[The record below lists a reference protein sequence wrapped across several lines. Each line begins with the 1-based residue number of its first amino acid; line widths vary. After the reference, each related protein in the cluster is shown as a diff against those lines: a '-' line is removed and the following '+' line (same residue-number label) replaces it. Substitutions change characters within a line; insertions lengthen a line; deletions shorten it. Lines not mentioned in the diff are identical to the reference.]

1 MKLIRFSQAR
11 LELPLW
17 RRHRQPPRR
26 VHGDAMTAQR
36 LLIVEDHPAPGH
48 THATAFT
55 AEVSEKPFQ

>member
-11 LELPLW
+11 LEPLLW

-26 VHGDAMTAQR
+26 VHGDAMTGQR
-36 LLIVEDHPAPGH
+36 LLIVEDDPAPGH
-48 THATAFT
+48 THAPAFT

>member
-11 LELPLW
+11 LEPPLW

-36 LLIVEDHPAPGH
+36 LLIVEDDPAPVH
-48 THATAFT
+48 PHATEFT